1 MPPHGREAS
10 TDVGYRIHVQNSE
23 NEAVRPDSF
32 GRCIECGSIYAV
44 YGSNAG
50 ALHPAGTDG
59 RCKCGNDTFREI
71 SG

>member
-1 MPPHGREAS
+1 M
-10 TDVGYRIHVQNSE
+10 QNSK

-32 GRCIECGSIYAV
+32 GRCIECGSIYTV
-44 YGSNAG
+44 YESNSG